1 MREIKS
7 KIIGKLIQDER
18 FEDWWES
25 QPVKIPF
32 FEDKALKVIFINFL
46 PKKDEKFVSEAD
58 TAFKK
63 FLQLTKADRLKLSDV
78 VHKNCMDFLNAV
90 GYDEDDEP
98 LWSIKDKNKIW
109 EFVYPEQIHVTRE
122 HSENNKIDIR
132 LVCECE
138 WEVEHGLQITFNQG
152 NQLIDIGPQG

>member
-32 FEDKALKVIFINFL
+32 FEDKALKVI
-46 PKKDEKFVSEAD
+46 
-58 TAFKK
+58 FKK